1 MKLTKS
7 KLKEMIRE
15 EIRILSEGK
24 KLVDRVNDLE
34 QFIWYKAKNHNVK
47 NKWDDYTDSMM
58 NSQEAEYW
66 ADLGSMALQR
76 AYDFGISLLKKNKIK
91 YKR

>member
-7 KLKEMIRE
+7 KLKEIIRE
-15 EIRILSEGK
+15 EIQSLSEGK

-34 QFIWYKAKNHNVK
+34 QFIWYKAKNRNVK

-91 YKR
+91 YKG